1 VGSPQLYNASS
12 SSPVHRSGGAPSSPG
27 GAHDLSSPLPYGS
40 QTTPVSTPR
49 VNPHPRHAWPLP
61 TLLCECPPLS
71 RVLIVNQSLFRMR
84 VVSGPTWPLHEA
96 TWDSE
101 PTGWSSTSPQG
112 ARTTHHRLR
121 ATMAETPTVD
131 PPSPRT
137 LPATSTIFALLSWS
151 HLSSSVLSKSLSLSL
166 ARSLSVCVRV
176 SASLLFLTLNCG
188 MLLLRQARRQDT
200 RRKWDP
206 WAAPLFGAP
215 RSPCQ
220 TPRPHS
226 ASSSPHLQKR
236 SAECTL
242 SLSPRETVTW
252 CPCTL
257 ATPLMSCAVHTLTHN
272 VATSL
277 RADRAMTNQSTN
289 A

>member
-1 VGSPQLYNASS
+1 
-12 SSPVHRSGGAPSSPG
+12 VHRSGGAPSSPG

-137 LPATSTIFALLSWS
+137 LPATSSIFALLSWS
-151 HLSSSVLSKSLSLSL
+151 HLSSSVLCKSLSLSL
-166 ARSLSVCVRV
+166 SLCVCVCVCVRV
-176 SASLLFLTLNCG
+176 S
-188 MLLLRQARRQDT
+188 
-200 RRKWDP
+200 
-206 WAAPLFGAP
+206 
-215 RSPCQ
+215 
-220 TPRPHS
+220 
-226 ASSSPHLQKR
+226 
-236 SAECTL
+236 TL
-242 SLSPRETVTW
+242 SHAQLW
-252 CPCTL
+252 D
-257 ATPLMSCAVHTLTHN
+257 AT
-272 VATSL
+272 VATGPTSGHTSEVGPMG
-277 RADRAMTNQSTN
+277 RTVVWGTSVSMSDTKATFREFISTFTEEVSRVHSVSFPP
-289 A
+289 